1 MSGRRSILRQSF
13 RRTRREGG
21 QAYVEF
27 AFVLPLLMVIVL
39 GIIQFGNAFRTYIT
53 LTDAVR
59 VGARQAAISRSI
71 QPDSDR
77 VPLIEQK
84 IKSAAASL
92 DPNKLVITVDPHDPT
107 NGAQGWFASGDVTVR
122 ASYPFKINLLGL
134 VVFDSRINSRTTE
147 RVE

>member
-1 MSGRRSILRQSF
+1 MRRLA
-13 RRTRREGG
+13 RRESG

-27 AFVLPLLMVIVL
+27 ALILPLLLLIVM

-59 VGARQAAISRSI
+59 VGARQAAVARSI
-71 QPDSDR
+71 QPESDR

-92 DPNKLVITVDPHDPT
+92 DPSKLVITVDPHDPV
-107 NGAQGWFASGDVTVR
+107 NNAQGWFASGDVTVR
-122 ASYPFKINLLGL
+122 ASYPFKINLFGI
-134 VVFDSRINSRTTE
+134 VVFDSTINSRTTE